1 MNMNANTNTP
11 EDIISQLDVQYRL
24 NGFLKLRGGV
34 AYRAAKLAGMYAAKG
49 SKLLKEACGY
59 TFEEAMKN
67 MNSFDVANT
76 LDGMERSE
84 GDEAQLLTE
93 MGLEVNDM
101 YTTLRA
107 LVMYSNKLN
116 FDMLDLIDPS
126 GKKRYESG
134 TKFLGVYHT
143 DQAQAASWANTIAL
157 HAEAAD
163 PLVTETYAE
172 YVAKVEDERFTLTEE
187 QWAAVQ
193 EDGENIFAKYA
204 EQILDVILAI
214 GDDECEFDD
223 LPARAQIACI
233 ESMRSKVQSMQDAA
247 VKQVKFMR
255 SDKATKIAEASKVV
269 GIISGMDRQ
278 FCDMLDSPRYANYAE
293 YMYNYIPGNHSVSP
307 AQIKERRVTIKQQPV
322 GRVSDKVA
330 QIENGAK
337 PEEVETEDDLDAVLP
352 VSALPNVGV

>member
-1 MNMNANTNTP
+1 MNMNANFNTP
-11 EDIISQLDVQYRL
+11 EDIINQLDVQYRL

-59 TFEEAMKN
+59 SFEEAMKN
-67 MNSFDVANT
+67 MNSLDVTNV

-93 MGLEVNDM
+93 MGLEVSDM
-101 YTTLRA
+101 YTTLKA

-116 FDMLDLIDPS
+116 FDMLDLVDPS
-126 GKKRYESG
+126 GKKRHESG
-134 TKFLGVYHT
+134 AKFIGVYHT

-172 YVAKVEDERFTLTEE
+172 YVAKGEDERFTLTEE

-193 EDGENIFAKYA
+193 EDDENIYAKYA
-204 EQILDVILAI
+204 EQILEIILTI
-214 GDDECEFDD
+214 GDGEYEFDD
-223 LPARAQIACI
+223 LQARAQIACI

-269 GIISGMDRQ
+269 GIVNGFDRQ
-278 FCDMLDSPRYANYAE
+278 FCDMLDSSRYMNYAE
-293 YMYNYIPGNHSVSP
+293 FMYNYIPNNHSVSP
-307 AQIKERRVTIKQQPV
+307 AQIKERRVTIKQQRV
-322 GRVSDKVA
+322 GRVSDKDA
-330 QIENGAK
+330 QLINGA
-337 PEEVETEDDLDAVLP
+337 ELSDLEDAGDLSTILP
-352 VSALPNVGV
+352 VSALPHVGV

>member
-11 EDIISQLDVQYRL
+11 EDIINQLDVQYRL

-49 SKLLKEACGY
+49 SKLLKETCGY

-67 MNSFDVANT
+67 MNSFDVANV

-93 MGLEVNDM
+93 MGLEVSDM
-101 YTTLRA
+101 YTTLKA

-116 FDMLDLIDPS
+116 FDMLDLVDPS
-126 GKKRYESG
+126 GKKRHESG
-134 TKFLGVYHT
+134 TKFIGVYHT

-172 YVAKVEDERFTLTEE
+172 YVTKVEDERFTLTEE

-214 GDDECEFDD
+214 GDDECEFSD

-255 SDKATKIAEASKVV
+255 SDKAAKIAEASKVV
-269 GIISGMDRQ
+269 GIVNGFDRQ
-278 FCDMLDSPRYANYAE
+278 FCDMLDSSRYTSYAE
-293 YMYNYIPGNHSVSP
+293 FMYNYIPNNHSVSP

-322 GRVSDKVA
+322 GRVSDKAA
-330 QIENGAK
+330 QLENG
-337 PEEVETEDDLDAVLP
+337 VEFSDLEDAGDLSTILP
-352 VSALPNVGV
+352 VSQISA

>member
-1 MNMNANTNTP
+1 MNMHANTNTP
-11 EDIISQLDVQYRL
+11 EDIINQLDVQYRL

-59 TFEEAMKN
+59 SFEEAMKN

-76 LDGMERSE
+76 LDGMQRSE

-101 YTTLRA
+101 HTTLKA

-116 FDMLDLIDPS
+116 FDMLDFIDPS

-134 TKFLGVYHT
+134 AKFTGVYHT

-204 EQILDVILAI
+204 EQILDVILAV

-223 LPARAQIACI
+223 LPVRAQIVCV

-255 SDKATKIAEASKVV
+255 TDKAAKIAEASKVV

-278 FCDMLDSPRYANYAE
+278 FCDMLDSARYANYAE
-293 YMYNYIPGNHSVSP
+293 FMHNYIPNNHSVSP

-322 GRVSDKVA
+322 GRVNDKVA
-330 QIENGAK
+330 QLMNGA
-337 PEEVETEDDLDAVLP
+337 EFSDLEDAGDLSTILP
-352 VSALPNVGV
+352 VSKISA

>member
-11 EDIISQLDVQYRL
+11 EDIINQLDVQYRL
-24 NGFLKLRGGV
+24 NGYLKLRGGV

-93 MGLEVNDM
+93 MGLEVSDM
-101 YTTLRA
+101 YTTLKA

-116 FDMLDLIDPS
+116 FDMLDLVDPS
-126 GKKRYESG
+126 GKKRHESG
-134 TKFLGVYHT
+134 AKFLGVYHT
-143 DQAQAASWANTIAL
+143 DQAQAASWVNTIAL
-157 HAEAAD
+157 HTEAAD
-163 PLVTETYAE
+163 PLVTETYDE

-214 GDDECEFDD
+214 GDDECEFSD

-255 SDKATKIAEASKVV
+255 ADKAAKIAEASKVIGV
-269 GIISGMDRQ
+269 ISGMDRQ
-278 FCDMLDSPRYANYAE
+278 FCDMLDSTRYANYAE
-293 YMYNYIPGNHSVSP
+293 FMYNYTPGNHSVSP

-322 GRVSDKVA
+322 GRVSDRVA
-330 QIENGAK
+330 QLENG
-337 PEEVETEDDLDAVLP
+337 VEFSDLEDAGDLSTILP
-352 VSALPNVGV
+352 VSQISA

>member
-1 MNMNANTNTP
+1 MNMHANTNTP
-11 EDIISQLDVQYRL
+11 EDIINQLDVQYRL
-24 NGFLKLRGGV
+24 NGFLKLRGGI

-76 LDGMERSE
+76 LDGTERSE

-101 YTTLRA
+101 HTTLKA

-116 FDMLDLIDPS
+116 FDMLDLLDPS

-134 TKFLGVYHT
+134 TKFTGVYHT

-204 EQILDVILAI
+204 EQILDVILNI

-223 LPARAQIACI
+223 LPVRAQITCI
-233 ESMRSKVQSMQDAA
+233 EGMRSKVQSMQDAA

-255 SDKATKIAEASKVV
+255 SNKAAKIAEASKVI
-269 GIISGMDRQ
+269 GIISGFDRQ

-293 YMYNYIPGNHSVSP
+293 FMYNYIPNNHSVSP

-322 GRVSDKVA
+322 GRVSDRTA
-330 QIENGAK
+330 QLMNG
-337 PEEVETEDDLDAVLP
+337 VELSDLEDAGDLSTILP
-352 VSALPNVGV
+352 VSKISA